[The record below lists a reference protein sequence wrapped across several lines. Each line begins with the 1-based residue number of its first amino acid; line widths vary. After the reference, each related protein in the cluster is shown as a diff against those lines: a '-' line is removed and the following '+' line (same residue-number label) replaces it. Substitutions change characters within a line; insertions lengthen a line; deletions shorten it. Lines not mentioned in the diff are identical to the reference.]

1 MMTESCSTDAGKSV
15 IGGYEKN
22 NSEVRHPAGGKNM
35 SNVLSVRIDDPTQKM
50 LEALET
56 QIVTAEESATS
67 KPKRAEIISQCIKE
81 HYAKS
86 IENKTADAYSDIIAA
101 TIRKTLDPYIE
112 QLLDSV
118 QKIMNQSESMD
129 EDLKAERLM
138 TRMCFNLLFRSDEL
152 PEDAKLLRRVL
163 EKHTVFDDVLEEAA
177 TGKIKYNTVIME
189 RDPHEPVFSFKNLE

>member
-1 MMTESCSTDAGKSV
+1 MQK
-15 IGGYEKN
+15 KN
-22 NSEVRHPAGGKNM
+22 NSRVRHPEGGKNM

-50 LEALET
+50 LEAMET
-56 QIVTAEESATS
+56 QIVTAEGDTTA

-81 HYAKS
+81 HYARS

-101 TIRKTLDPYIE
+101 RIRETLDPYIKQVIE
-112 QLLDSV
+112 FV
-118 QKIMNQSESMD
+118 QKIMEQSESMD

-177 TGKIKYNTVIME
+177 TGKIKYNSVIME
-189 RDPHEPVFSFKNLE
+189 RDPHEPVFSFKDLE

>member
-1 MMTESCSTDAGKSV
+1 MQ
-15 IGGYEKN
+15 KN
-22 NSEVRHPAGGKNM
+22 NNYGVRHPAGGKNM

-56 QIVTAEESATS
+56 QSVTAEGDTTP

-81 HYAKS
+81 YYARS

-101 TIRKTLDPYIE
+101 KIKETLDPYIKQVIE
-112 QLLDSV
+112 SV
-118 QKIMNQSESMD
+118 QKIMEQSESMD

-152 PEDAKLLRRVL
+152 PEDAKLLRKVL
-163 EKHTVFDDVLEEAA
+163 IQHTVFDDVLEEAA
-177 TGKIKYNTVIME
+177 TGKIKYNSVIME
-189 RDPHEPVFSFKNLE
+189 RDPHEPVFSFKDLE